1 MIRLQI
7 GLSTTEAEALARW
20 AISEM
25 RDPRDQIR
33 FLLQQELQRRGLL
46 PGSGAH
52 GEQGGK
58 HPLDSQ
64 RGGAGDAA

>member
-7 GLSTTEAEALARW
+7 GLTTTEAEALARW

-33 FLLQQELQRRGLL
+33 FLLQRELQRRGLL
-46 PGSGAH
+46 PGSGARE
-52 GEQGGK
+52 EQDEK
-58 HPLDSQ
+58 HQLDPQ